1 MELPKRREYLPLS
14 MLYSSSR
21 RNVEEAADARV

>member
-1 MELPKRREYLPLS
+1 LS

-21 RNVEEAADARV
+21 RNVEEAADARVWNSWQRLIKKV